1 MGFLIKPA
9 AFGALI
15 LAGCLLRHKN
25 ILSSN
30 DQKTFSRLVLNIT
43 LPAAVIHSFYGFEKE
58 PSLYLMIAM
67 GFLCSLLPF
76 LAAYCLTG
84 KLNRQDRMFTMV
96 NIAGYNIGCFT
107 LPLIQNFFGQT
118 GSVAA
123 CMFDTGNAV
132 MMTGG
137 SYALVTTL
145 LHLDTGDNGSVQT
158 PVWKRFLGSIPF
170 DTYMLMLVFSS
181 IGIQIPGWLDALLEP
196 VYQENSFL
204 AMLMIGMM
212 LRPVHG
218 SAALRNTM
226 RVILGRLA
234 FACIFSLSI
243 YHFAPLSLEMRQVL
257 AVTVFAPVS
266 TLAPI
271 YTEKCKGDTAVS
283 SFTASVSIVIGLFVM
298 SGLAMWFRL

>member
-58 PSLYLMIAM
+58 PSLYL
-67 GFLCSLLPF
+67 
-76 LAAYCLTG
+76 
-84 KLNRQDRMFTMV
+84 LNRQDRMFTMV

-196 VYQENSFL
+196 VYQANSFL

-218 SAALRNTM
+218 SAALRNAM

>member
-132 MMTGG
+132 MMT
-137 SYALVTTL
+137 
-145 LHLDTGDNGSVQT
+145 
-158 PVWKRFLGSIPF
+158 
-170 DTYMLMLVFSS
+170 
-181 IGIQIPGWLDALLEP
+181 
-196 VYQENSFL
+196 
-204 AMLMIGMM
+204 
-212 LRPVHG
+212 
-218 SAALRNTM
+218 
-226 RVILGRLA
+226 
-234 FACIFSLSI
+234 
-243 YHFAPLSLEMRQVL
+243 
-257 AVTVFAPVS
+257 
-266 TLAPI
+266 
-271 YTEKCKGDTAVS
+271 
-283 SFTASVSIVIGLFVM
+283 
-298 SGLAMWFRL
+298 